1 MTDKTNFV
9 FCQNFMNKVCWRRL
23 SSFREFGSLLI
34 TKMTNM
40 KKLKK
45 GNNEKGML
53 EEVEI
58 FQRVWFLADGEISP
72 SHQVR
77 EVVVKDEVGFFED

>member
-1 MTDKTNFV
+1 MQRFCRCHGVSGSCAAKVQYEKKITNVILRNVSNGKNKTKFV
-9 FCQNFMNKVCWRRL
+9 VWP
-23 SSFREFGSLLI
+23 EFH
-34 TKMTNM
+34 
-40 KKLKK
+40 
-45 GNNEKGML
+45 EQGML

-77 EVVVKDEVGFFED
+77 EVIIGGFEGL